1 MAQTAQIDAI
11 DPGKLQELD
20 QFIDQLPTLKNALIQ
35 TLHRAQ
41 DIFGYLPQEVQTHVA
56 RRLDLPTSRVYG
68 VVTFYSFLKE
78 EPKGKIPVSVCMGT
92 ACFVRGS
99 EDILNEFAGQLGIKN
114 GEITPD
120 GLFSLDSIRCV
131 GACGLAPVV
140 TVGGQVYGRVE
151 TGMVKDIIDQH
162 MAKEGLENA

>member
-1 MAQTAQIDAI
+1 MAQTAQAGVLDR
-11 DPGKLQELD
+11 GKFQELD
-20 QFIDQLPTLKNALIQ
+20 SFIDALPTKKNALIQ

-41 DIFGYLPQEVQTHVA
+41 DIFGYLPQEVQSHIA
-56 RRLDLPTSRVYG
+56 RKLDLPTSRVFG
-68 VVTFYSFLKE
+68 VVTFYSFLKT
-78 EPKGKIPVSVCMGT
+78 EPRGKVPVSVCMGT

-99 EDILNEFAGQLGIKN
+99 EAILQEFKSQLKIGT

-140 TVGGQVYGRVE
+140 MVDGRVYGRVE
-151 TGMVKDIIDQH
+151 VEGVKHIIDEH